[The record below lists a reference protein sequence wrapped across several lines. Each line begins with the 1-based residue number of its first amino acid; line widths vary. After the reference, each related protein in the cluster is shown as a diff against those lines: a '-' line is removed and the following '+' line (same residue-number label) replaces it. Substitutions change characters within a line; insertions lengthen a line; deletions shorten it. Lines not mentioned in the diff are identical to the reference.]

1 SACHSSQSVTALNG
15 FLATLEK
22 DAKERAQR
30 RRRNDQLANALKEQ
44 GNEAFRAGDFA
55 LAIQRYSEGLNKLR
69 DKQELYTNRAQVKC
83 WKNTGML
90 KFSKLIM
97 ISFLTQCNKNYLKA
111 YFLMG
116 KAHLALI
123 SLPLLVSLSFFLV
136 IFPCALTDC
145 VSQARLEEKR
155 VRDEER
161 AEREVQAGNV
171 TALSIQELLQTISS
185 PGQDILY
192 YTGAIR
198 ILAELVNDCEY
209 LLQKL
214 LIWEV

>member
-1 SACHSSQSVTALNG
+1 
-15 FLATLEK
+15 
-22 DAKERAQR
+22 
-30 RRRNDQLANALKEQ
+30 
-44 GNEAFRAGDFA
+44 
-55 LAIQRYSEGLNKLR
+55 
-69 DKQELYTNRAQVKC
+69 
-83 WKNTGML
+83 M
-90 KFSKLIM
+90 
-97 ISFLTQCNKNYLKA
+97 
-111 YFLMG
+111 
-116 KAHLALI
+116 
-123 SLPLLVSLSFFLV
+123 
-136 IFPCALTDC
+136 IFPCALADC